1 MAEGKLETGA
11 PVEAA
16 VDRQCRLDIARNH
29 TATHLLH
36 YALRTVLGK
45 HVEQRGSLVA
55 PESFRFDFS
64 HLTSLT
70 PEELQKVQ
78 ALVNEK
84 IRENL
89 PVRDEEMPYRR
100 AVEEGAIAIFEEK
113 YGDTVR
119 VLKTGDPPISMELCG
134 GTHVSHTGEIGFFK
148 ITSEGSIGSGLRRI
162 EAVTGRGA
170 EKFVNDRLTSLE
182 KMSQSLGATLENVE
196 EKLAALVEEM
206 DKGKKRALG
215 MERELARIRAEALL
229 KQVEVIKGVNVLIA
243 RVPAARLEIL
253 REMADFLR
261 DKLKSIVLVLGS
273 VDEER
278 PVFLAAVTPDLI
290 AKGYD
295 AGKIVREVAKVTGGG
310 GGGRPNLAQAGGK
323 DKSKL
328 DEALRVAKGLI

>member
-1 MAEGKLETGA
+1 
-11 PVEAA
+11 
-16 VDRQCRLDIARNH
+16 
-29 TATHLLH
+29 
-36 YALRTVLGK
+36 
-45 HVEQRGSLVA
+45 
-55 PESFRFDFS
+55 
-64 HLTSLT
+64 
-70 PEELQKVQ
+70 
-78 ALVNEK
+78 
-84 IRENL
+84 
-89 PVRDEEMPYRR
+89 
-100 AVEEGAIAIFEEK
+100 
-113 YGDTVR
+113 
-119 VLKTGDPPISMELCG
+119 
-134 GTHVSHTGEIGFFK
+134 
-148 ITSEGSIGSGLRRI
+148 
-162 EAVTGRGA
+162 
-170 EKFVNDRLTSLE
+170 
-182 KMSQSLGATLENVE
+182 
-196 EKLAALVEEM
+196 VEEM
-206 DKGKKRALG
+206 DKGKKRALV

-229 KQVEVIKGVNVLIA
+229 TQVEVIKGVNVLIA

>member
-1 MAEGKLETGA
+1 
-11 PVEAA
+11 
-16 VDRQCRLDIARNH
+16 VDKERRLDIARNH

-64 HLTSLT
+64 HLTALT
-70 PEELQKVQ
+70 PEELSQVQ

-84 IRENL
+84 IREDL
-89 PVRDEEMPYRR
+89 PVRDEEMPYRK

-134 GTHVSHTGEIGFFK
+134 GTHVSQTGEIGFFR
-148 ITSEGSIGSGLRRI
+148 ITSESSIGSGLRRI

-170 EKFVNDRLTSLE
+170 EKYVNERLASLE
-182 KMSQSLGATLENVE
+182 KMSQSLGATLENIE
-196 EKLAALVEEM
+196 EKLTSIVDEL
-206 DKGKKRALG
+206 DKEKKRALA
-215 MERELARIRAEALL
+215 MERELAKIKAESLL

-243 RVPAARLEIL
+243 KLPSARLEIL
-253 REMADFLR
+253 REIADFLR
-261 DKLKSIVLVLGS
+261 DKLKSVVLVLAS
-273 VDEER
+273 VDGDR
-278 PVFLAAVTPDLI
+278 PVFLAAVTQDLV

-310 GGGRPNLAQAGGK
+310 GGGKPNMAQAGGK